1 MFDESAAWD
10 GIELDS
16 SLSEALL
23 AKPVGTPTK
32 PSKNKYRPNSVPV
45 KKKKKLTPHIDTTPG
60 NVVNGSAPLGKR
72 KRKSKNKNVKAAN
85 DDGSDSPVKKVR
97 HTKCNVIFD
106 DLSNW
111 EQVIINHEAE
121 DTAAETMAQYLS
133 SAVDEISKENT
144 TENLNSIE
152 KKPKK
157 KGKKKKVKFN
167 DEDELLSKSMTGG
180 AGTALSNM
188 NLVGDEDDSV
198 TEEESV
204 TESTTSSLQSAKE
217 KISKLKGKFQKKM
230 DASQFRHI
238 NEKLYTTTGDEALEM
253 FTNKPELF
261 DVYHRGFTSQAEKW
275 EINPVD
281 RIIDRIRKSGGD
293 QVIADFG
300 CGDAKIAQTLQNAV
314 FSFDL
319 VKHNEHVIVANS
331 SKVPLGDKS
340 VDIAVFCLSLMGTD
354 FKDFIREARRVL
366 RSKGR
371 LIVAEV
377 ASRIPDTSQ
386 FVHGIEEL
394 GFAILEQNE
403 PNSYFTELFFKKTK
417 PKENKGK
424 FESLALKP
432 CSYKKR

>member
-1 MFDESAAWD
+1 MFDESADWD

-32 PSKNKYRPNSVPV
+32 PSKNKYRPSSIPG
-45 KKKKKLTPHIDTTPG
+45 KKKSKLTPHSDTAPG
-60 NVVNGSAPLGKR
+60 NLQSSTPLGKR
-72 KRKSKNKNVKAAN
+72 KRKPKVKPSKVPSGNAA
-85 DDGSDSPVKKVR
+85 GSPVKKAK
-97 HTKCNVIFD
+97 HSKCNVIFD

-121 DTAAETMAQYLS
+121 DPALENLAQYITSAAE
-133 SAVDEISKENT
+133 EISKENT
-144 TENLNSIE
+144 AGNLNSNE
-152 KKPKK
+152 KKSKK
-157 KGKKKKVKFN
+157 KGKKKKVKF
-167 DEDELLSKSMTGG
+167 DEENSNELLSKSITGG
-180 AGTALSNM
+180 AGTALSNL
-188 NLVGDEDDSV
+188 NIVDDD
-198 TEEESV
+198 SV

-217 KISKLKGKFQKKM
+217 KITKLKGKFQKKM

-238 NEKLYTTTGDEALEM
+238 NEKLYTTTGEEALEM
-253 FTNKPELF
+253 FSKKPELF
-261 DVYHRGFTSQAEKW
+261 EIYHRGFTNQVEKW
-275 EINPVD
+275 EVNPVD
-281 RIIDRIRKSGGD
+281 RILQIIQKLGEDK
-293 QVIADFG
+293 VIADFG

-366 RSKGR
+366 RPKGR
-371 LIVAEV
+371 LIIAEV
-377 ASRIPDTSQ
+377 TSRISDITE
-386 FVHGIEEL
+386 FVNGVEEL
-394 GFAILEQNE
+394 GFANLEKNE
-403 PNSYFTELFFKKTK
+403 PNNYFVELIFKKTK

>member
-1 MFDESAAWD
+1 MFDESADWD

-32 PSKNKYRPNSVPV
+32 PSKNKYRPNSIPA
-45 KKKKKLTPHIDTTPG
+45 KRKNKLAPHIDSTPG
-60 NVVNGSAPLGKR
+60 KSQNSTPLGKR
-72 KRKSKNKNVKAAN
+72 KRKTKLKANKAPNGTA
-85 DDGSDSPVKKVR
+85 SSSPVKKAK
-97 HTKCNVIFD
+97 HAKCKVIFD

-121 DTAAETMAQYLS
+121 DPALENLAQYINSAAE
-133 SAVDEISKENT
+133 EISKENT
-144 TENLNSIE
+144 AGNLNSNE
-152 KKPKK
+152 KKGKK
-157 KGKKKKVKFN
+157 KGKKKKVKFDDLN
-167 DEDELLSKSMTGG
+167 SNEILSKSMTGG
-180 AGTALSNM
+180 AGTALSNL
-188 NLVGDEDDSV
+188 NLVDD
-198 TEEESV
+198 ESV
-204 TESTTSSLQSAKE
+204 AESTTSSLQSAKE
-217 KISKLKGKFQKKM
+217 KITKLKGKFQKKM

-238 NEKLYTTTGDEALEM
+238 NEKLYTTTGEEALEM
-253 FTNKPELF
+253 FSKKPELF
-261 DVYHRGFTSQAEKW
+261 EIYHRGFTNQVEKW
-275 EINPVD
+275 EVNPVD
-281 RIIDRIRKSGGD
+281 RILEIIRKLGED
-293 QVIADFG
+293 KVVADFG

-340 VDIAVFCLSLMGTD
+340 VDIAIFCLSLMGTD

-371 LIVAEV
+371 LIIAEV
-377 ASRIPDTSQ
+377 SSRVPDITE
-386 FVHGIEEL
+386 FVQGVEEL
-394 GFAILEQNE
+394 GFANLEKNE
-403 PNSYFTELFFKKTK
+403 PNSYFVELIFKKTK

-424 FESLALKP
+424 FENLALKP